1 MSTWP
6 DGSVYIGFWKDGKKD
21 GLGRMRTAQG
31 HVFNDSWRKGKRAV
45 KESESNQI
53 NEGKPGSEIQ
63 RPSPPG

>member
-31 HVFNDSWRKGKRAV
+31 QIFND
-45 KESESNQI
+45 
-53 NEGKPGSEIQ
+53 
-63 RPSPPG
+63 